1 MSSRIEIVIS
11 AVDQASNTFN
21 SFRGRVDKLAKDVH
35 RGFSTIAT
43 IPNLIAGAAIVQMGR
58 HFGKAAYDLEIFRA
72 QLLAVSSTAKEADDA
87 LDYMRE
93 WARVSP
99 LGTKDV
105 IDSYVRLRA
114 IGLSPTIEEMKTLG
128 GVSLMFHRQMTETLD
143 GFIGLNK
150 KTLRQYGIDI
160 DRTGSKA
167 ILISGNIRKV
177 AEKDSASIR
186 KAILEVWAERFPKA
200 LELASNTLSAKVEI
214 MQSNIWEFQAQLT
227 EHFMPAIK
235 DAVEGAGGSVENAQK
250 HISTIVKVLAPI
262 FRVLELGIR
271 GIKMIISA
279 IAMNM
284 AWLGNKVFQFIIDVA
299 QKPFRVI
306 QDVILKIQ
314 GMLETLIMAK
324 WVPKLAKKGLYDIY
338 QGLTG
343 VSKAA
348 GNVIGSLD
356 KFAEFGDITFE
367 EFRAGFVGDLKS
379 MEEAWI
385 RWQVIINNADKIKDL
400 KKGKLPG
407 TNAFAPEGDDDGDG
421 ESGKAGKKYKYEE
434 PESGKAG
441 EKYKYEE
448 PESGY
453 KYELEKAEA
462 IAKNHFAKMEMIAV
476 TADEKENLRYQQ
488 ELYDFVNSSEAMY
501 LSAEEFEERK
511 TLLAKKHAALRKQIA
526 ADETMAQWDMYGEL
540 GQSLID
546 LGSEVTRA
554 SVKDAKKQR
563 DAQIAMAIVSAAGAA
578 VIGVYKAVQDSGS
591 AYEAVIKAV
600 AVVAAIAA
608 VTIPQ
613 ITSMQQQSFATG
625 TSYAPGGMARVHKN
639 ETIFLPRGSQVAT
652 ARESAQQPVNISVSF
667 GGGVT
672 KETLPDIKK
681 TLRNLG
687 NQIKYGIRG
696 GMIRPSQIGLAPA

>member
-11 AVDQASNTFN
+11 AVDQASSTFN

-58 HFGKAAYDLEIFRA
+58 HFVKAAYDLEIFRA

-235 DAVEGAGGSVENAQK
+235 DAVEGAGGSMENAQK

-284 AWLGNKVFQFIIDVA
+284 VWLGNKVFQFIIDIA
-299 QKPFRVI
+299 QTPFKFI

-324 WVPKLAKKGLYDIY
+324 WVPKHAKKGLYDIY
-338 QGLTG
+338 QGLTA
-343 VSKAA
+343 VSNGA
-348 GNVIGSLD
+348 GSAIGSLE

-400 KKGKLPG
+400 KKGKLPS
-407 TNAFAPEGDDDGDG
+407 TNPYAPEGDED
-421 ESGKAGKKYKYEE
+421 GKAGKA
-434 PESGKAG
+434 GKAG
-441 EKYKYEE
+441 KEYEYEE

-453 KYELEKAEA
+453 KYALEKAEA
-462 IAKNHFAKMEMIAV
+462 IAKNHFAKMELIAV

-554 SVKDAKKQR
+554 SVKDARKQR

-625 TSYAPGGMARVHKN
+625 TSYAPGGMARVHKD
-639 ETIFLPRGSQVAT
+639 ETIFLPRASQVAT

>member
-1 MSSRIEIVIS
+1 
-11 AVDQASNTFN
+11 
-21 SFRGRVDKLAKDVH
+21 
-35 RGFSTIAT
+35 
-43 IPNLIAGAAIVQMGR
+43 
-58 HFGKAAYDLEIFRA
+58 
-72 QLLAVSSTAKEADDA
+72 
-87 LDYMRE
+87 
-93 WARVSP
+93 
-99 LGTKDV
+99 
-105 IDSYVRLRA
+105 
-114 IGLSPTIEEMKTLG
+114 
-128 GVSLMFHRQMTETLD
+128 
-143 GFIGLNK
+143 
-150 KTLRQYGIDI
+150 
-160 DRTGSKA
+160 
-167 ILISGNIRKV
+167 
-177 AEKDSASIR
+177 
-186 KAILEVWAERFPKA
+186 
-200 LELASNTLSAKVEI
+200 
-214 MQSNIWEFQAQLT
+214 
-227 EHFMPAIK
+227 
-235 DAVEGAGGSVENAQK
+235 
-250 HISTIVKVLAPI
+250 
-262 FRVLELGIR
+262 LGIR

-343 VSKAA
+343 VSNGV

-385 RWQVIINNADKIKDL
+385 CWQVIINNADKIKDL

-476 TADEKENLRYQQ
+476 TADEKEKLRYQQELYEFLNSSEAMYLSAEEFEERTTALKQKHAALRKQIALDKAEVIAKNYFAKMELIAVTADEKEKLRYQQ

-511 TLLAKKHAALRKQIA
+511 TLLAQKHAALRKQIA
-526 ADETMAQWDMYGEL
+526 ADETMAQWDLYSGL
-540 GQSLID
+540 GKSMMD
-546 LGSEVTRA
+546 LSSEVIA
-554 SVKDAKKQR
+554 QSVKDSRKQR
-563 DAQIAMAIVSAAGAA
+563 DLQIAMAIVNAAAAAVAIIYSAATGT
-578 VIGVYKAVQDSGS
+578 GDVYEK
-591 AYEAVIKAV
+591 VIKAV
-600 AVVAAIAA
+600 AGVAAIAA
-608 VTIPQ
+608 TTIPQ
-613 ITSMQQQSFATG
+613 IASMQQQSFATG